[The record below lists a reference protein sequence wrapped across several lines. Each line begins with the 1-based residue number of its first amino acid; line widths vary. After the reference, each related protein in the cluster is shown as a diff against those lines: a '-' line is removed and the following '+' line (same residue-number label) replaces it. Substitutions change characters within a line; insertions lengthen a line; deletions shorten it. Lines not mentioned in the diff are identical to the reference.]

1 MYIPPFT
8 ITDEITSLIADVAE
22 KVTAIAKSDSEAN
35 STAFITFIFRIK
47 KERYDR
53 RTEYTTYSVRLRAD

>member
-22 KVTAIAKSDSEAN
+22 KVTAIAKSNSEAN
-35 STAFITFIFRIK
+35 STAFIIFMLQCLKQALQEIN
-47 KERYDR
+47 KED
-53 RTEYTTYSVRLRAD
+53 E